1 MLGLRLNFVL
11 NRAFPERAVCCLLQH
26 YCKTGSWGGEH
37 VGKSTAGASASH
49 TQALVLPK
57 LLTQAVQ
64 GSDCSVGGL
73 PGTPYYILV
82 YRTMSVSPHMHS
94 VVVCQCFPQHTGPL
108 WKQKRSKQLWK
119 RVGLQRNPWGLWSTS
134 SAPQGQFPFVT
145 LEMDRSLVTSGLHW
159 SFR

>member
-26 YCKTGSWGGEH
+26 YCKTGSWGGTCRQVH
-37 VGKSTAGASASH
+37 SWRLSQSH
-49 TQALVLPK
+49 SSLVLPK
-57 LLTQAVQ
+57 LFTQAVQ
-64 GSDCSVGGL
+64 GSGCSVGGL

-82 YRTMSVSPHMHS
+82 YQTMSVSPHMHS
-94 VVVCQCFPQHTGPL
+94 MVVCQCFPQHTGPL

-119 RVGLQRNPWGLWSTS
+119 RVGLQWNPWGLWSTS

-145 LEMDRSLVTSGLHW
+145 LEMDRSLATSGLHL